1 MRINDLDKY
10 GADELNLFRM
20 LSAPEKISFVES
32 VCNDGIT
39 HTINHMLDEHATDL
53 PLMVQTIDFKGLGI
67 VHNVVYYEEMYL
79 YSNSLKAIRLY
90 TTKMFEDGNIL
101 FKFTT
106 KKPKEITE
114 RYYYAYKILPNV
126 TPLCLN

>member
-10 GADELNLFRM
+10 GAEELNLFRM
-20 LSAPEKISFVES
+20 LSTTEKIAFVDS
-32 VCNDGIT
+32 VCKTGIT
-39 HTINHMLDEHATDL
+39 DTITQLLEENESDL
-53 PLMVQTIDFKGLGI
+53 PLMVQSIDFKGLG
-67 VHNVVYYEEMYL
+67 VLHNVVYYEEMYI

-90 TTKMFEDGNIL
+90 IRKMFEDGNL
-101 FKFTT
+101 LSKMPT
-106 KKPKEITE
+106 KKPKEISE